1 MPSAAPLGPVL
12 GVGVGPDW
20 RVHEFEV
27 LPVVHPGE
35 LLVSKLNWLVA
46 GGGGRGDGEKG
57 GDGGGDGG
65 EGGGDGGGRQLVV
78 DNSSILISC
87 CT

>member
-1 MPSAAPLGPVL
+1 MGVL
-12 GVGVGPDW
+12 PDW

-35 LLVSKLNWLVA
+35 SLVSKLNCLVS

-57 GDGGGDGG
+57 GDGG
-65 EGGGDGGGRQLVV
+65 
-78 DNSSILISC
+78 
-87 CT
+87 